1 MMVSQLIHKD
11 NWQMVVTVTSVIITF
26 GTVTYHHF
34 AKTWELNAVRGQLG
48 DLTDQRTLDK
58 YTDMQVKFFDT
69 AGQPKREM
77 TPLERGTYLYLE
89 GKVGAIQEYR
99 YAEAK
104 KNPNRFKKFLNG
116 GQH

>member
-48 DLTDQRTLDK
+48 DLTDQRTRDK

-69 AGQPKREM
+69 AGSPKREM
-77 TPLERGTYLYLE
+77 TALERGTYLYLE
-89 GKVGAIQEYR
+89 GKVEAIQEYR